1 MKKALITALAIM
13 MIALPVFAQA
23 SQESAADSSA
33 PAKLT
38 YWAPMSNKI
47 KNVNDFSELP
57 YWQEVMKRTNT
68 EIEFTNVSSEG
79 KILSEQFSILQ
90 VSSDLPDIV
99 EYN

>member
-38 YWAPMSNKI
+38 Y
-47 KNVNDFSELP
+47 
-57 YWQEVMKRTNT
+57 
-68 EIEFTNVSSEG
+68 
-79 KILSEQFSILQ
+79 
-90 VSSDLPDIV
+90 
-99 EYN
+99 